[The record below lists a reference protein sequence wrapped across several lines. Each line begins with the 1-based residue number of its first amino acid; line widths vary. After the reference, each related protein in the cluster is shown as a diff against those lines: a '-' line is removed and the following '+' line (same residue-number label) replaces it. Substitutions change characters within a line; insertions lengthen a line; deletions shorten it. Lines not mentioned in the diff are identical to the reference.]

1 LSTHPTTHP
10 TAHPFDRPFDL
21 PASFS
26 TDYAQAR
33 SRFRAATKGAGGTLR
48 AYNNPLTGPEGEALS
63 TDTAWF
69 GPPEARHVL
78 VLQSG
83 THGVEGFT
91 GSGAILDWL
100 GAGGAQALPEGLAV
114 LAIHAINPHGF
125 AWLRRVTEENVDLNR
140 NFVDFDAP
148 LPENPGHDA
157 LADAL
162 VPSALTGPAFEA
174 AEAKIEAWRKEHGEK
189 AFSVAR
195 GSGQYKH
202 PHSMFYGGGAPTW
215 SRRTLEQ
222 IIADNTL
229 AARAQVAIVDY
240 HTGLGPFGYGEPICS
255 HEEGTQ
261 ALARAKRWYGQSV
274 TEPAAGTSS
283 SVPKVGLNEYGW
295 MAKVGA
301 QATFIA
307 LEYGTYSPERGRLVL
322 REDHWL
328 HAHSNA
334 EWNAPETQRIKQQI
348 RTHFY
353 PDTDDWK
360 EMVLFRSRQIVRQ
373 AMVGLG
379 GGVVGK

>member
-1 LSTHPTTHP
+1 MP
-10 TAHPFDRPFDL
+10 AHPFDHPFDL
-21 PASFS
+21 AASFS
-26 TDYAQAR
+26 DDYAQAR
-33 SRFRAATKGAGGTLR
+33 TRFLAAAKDARGTLR
-48 AYNNPLTGPEGEALS
+48 VYENPLTGPDGEALS

-69 GPPEARHVL
+69 GPGDAKHVL

-100 GAGGAQALPEGLAV
+100 GAGGARALPDGLAV

-140 NFVDFDAP
+140 NFVDFAAP
-148 LPENPGHDA
+148 LPENAGHDE

-162 VPSALTGPAFEA
+162 VPSALTGPVFED
-174 AEAKIEAWRKEHGEK
+174 AESKIDAWREKHGEK

-195 GSGQYKH
+195 GGGQYKH
-202 PHSMFYGGGAPTW
+202 AHSMFYGGTAPTW
-215 SRRTLEQ
+215 SRRTLET
-222 IIADNTL
+222 IMDDNTL
-229 AARAQVAIVDY
+229 AARAQVAIVDF

-255 HEEGTQ
+255 HEEGTP

-274 TEPAAGTSS
+274 TEPATGSSS
-283 SVPKVGLNEYGW
+283 SVLKVGLNEYGW
-295 MAKVGA
+295 MAKLGPH
-301 QATFIA
+301 ATFIA
-307 LEYGTYSPERGRLVL
+307 LEYGTYTPERGRLVL

-328 HAHSNA
+328 HAHSNV
-334 EWNAPETQRIKQQI
+334 EWSAPETQRNKQQI

-353 PDTDDWK
+353 PDTDDWR

-373 AMVGLG
+373 ATAGLSRA
-379 GGVVGK
+379 